1 MKPAASRRCTSSAMT
16 SRRSSLKGC
25 NDCLTGRSLGSVL
38 SLCSASSLG
47 TPGMSDEL
55 HERAFLCWD
64 HARPDRHR
72 LAGVAWDQLD
82 GAGVCRCLE
91 GSGVATL
98 RIGLL
103 EYDGVVVVD
112 PARV

>member
-1 MKPAASRRCTSSAMT
+1 ME
-16 SRRSSLKGC
+16 
-25 NDCLTGRSLGSVL
+25 
-38 SLCSASSLG
+38 
-47 TPGMSDEL
+47 EL
-55 HERAFLCWD
+55 DERAFLGWA

-82 GAGVCRCLE
+82 GAGVRRCLK

-103 EYDGVVVVD
+103 EYSGVIAVDLACVLGELLDMVGLRRDDGVSEFGPFGLAFCGHVGVSM
-112 PARV
+112 